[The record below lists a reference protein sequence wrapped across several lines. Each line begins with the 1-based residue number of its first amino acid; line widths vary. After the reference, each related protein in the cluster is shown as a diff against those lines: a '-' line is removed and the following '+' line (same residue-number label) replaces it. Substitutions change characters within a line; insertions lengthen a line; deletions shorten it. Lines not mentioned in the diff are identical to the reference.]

1 MYEQIKDFL
10 TLSIVLLVMGHI
22 IPRPLWIRQRVNSLS
37 LYRASIKV
45 PYFFQN
51 CYRASYRTFPVTL
64 GYRFNIPVKDNKSSC
79 TKPCFSYISS

>member
-10 TLSIVLLVMGHI
+10 TLSIVLPVMGHI

-51 CYRASYRTFPVTL
+51 GYRASYRTLPVSL
-64 GYRFNIPVKDNKSSC
+64 GYRPNIPVKDDIFSC
-79 TKPCFSYISS
+79 TKTYTSYGSL